1 MLGQL
6 WGCLL
11 HNVGLEILFETDLD
25 RDLIL

>member
-11 HNVGLEILFETDLD
+11 HKVGLEFLFETGLD
-25 RDLIL
+25 KDLIL